1 MVKSMNEEE
10 KTGMGIS
17 HNMMVFLMIA
27 DHLFYLGFLLLFYLG
42 FVVVVVSLFWFYCI
56 LLWSVY

>member
-27 DHLFYLGFLLLFYLG
+27 DHLFYLGF
-42 FVVVVVSLFWFYCI
+42 VVVVVSLFWFYCI